1 MKILI
6 TGSSGFLGRNI
17 IQTNCK
23 KFSITQLSRSDS
35 DLNVDLSQ
43 QQPQINQIFDLVVHA
58 AGKAHVVPKTEAE
71 RQEFFDVNV
80 TGTQNLLRG
89 LEKAPGLPKCFVF
102 ISSVAVYGLEKGH
115 LISEDASLLAQDPY
129 GRSKIEA
136 EKIIEEWC
144 AKNNVVCT
152 ILRLPLLAGPN
163 PPGNL
168 KSMISGIKK
177 GYYFNIAGGEAKKS
191 IVLAQDVAEIIPTAA
206 KVGGIYN
213 LTDGYHPNFSELSQL
228 IAQQLGRSKP
238 LNMPMW
244 IAKLLAKIGDLL
256 GSKAPVNSDKLNKIT
271 SDLTFDDSKAKGVL
285 EWKPTRI
292 LYGFK
297 IV

>member
-1 MKILI
+1 MLI
-6 TGSSGFLGRNI
+6 SGARGFLGDILTHTLTHAGITTIGRSATDDIHADLKFQIPAIQKTNDI
-17 IQTNCK
+17 I
-23 KFSITQLSRSDS
+23 I
-35 DLNVDLSQ
+35 
-43 QQPQINQIFDLVVHA
+43 HA

-102 ISSVAVYGLEKGH
+102 ISSVAVYGLETGH
-115 LISEDASLLAQDPY
+115 LISEDAPLLAEDPY
-129 GRSKIEA
+129 GRSKIQA

-177 GYYFNIAGGEAKKS
+177 GYYFNVAGGKAKKS
-191 IVLAQDVAEIIPTAA
+191 IVLAQDVAEIIPTVA

-213 LTDGYHPNFSELSQL
+213 LTDGYHPDFSELSKL
-228 IAQQLGRSKP
+228 IAKQLGKSKP

-244 IAKLLAKIGDLL
+244 VAKLFAKIGDRL
-256 GSKAPVNSDKLNKIT
+256 GAKAPINSDKLNKIT
-271 SDLTFDDSKAKGVL
+271 SDLTFDDSKARELLGWNPIK
-285 EWKPTRI
+285 I
-292 LYGFK
+292 LDGFK
-297 IV
+297 TA